1 MIIAINDIEYH
12 YHLRAWRIIR
22 IRQRRKRPLET
33 RSVAGCTDAQQA
45 YFEKGGGAWNRGRL
59 LIPGDEEFLELT
71 WAGKRIVVN
80 RTRSHRMPLLAGLLA
95 KNKAASNLLFARSG
109 LPVPAYTV
117 VSGPGEEALQ
127 FWRAHRLVTVKPLD
141 ASRSAGVTIRVRS
154 EDELVGAVRRALV
167 HSDRVMLQKYVH
179 GSDYRVLIVGGR
191 VVGALEYR
199 AASVEG
205 DGKSTLGQL
214 IERLNAEQ
222 ASRSRR
228 AGAVG
233 SYLPVDV
240 LGETLQAGLAQAGRG
255 LADVPAVGE
264 RVRLFERDNM
274 AASEIS
280 EVPFDRSGDMHPDHA
295 RVAVEAAAALAL
307 DVAGVDIRCRDIR
320 QPLDEENGGLLRSTL
335 CRT

>member
-1 MIIAINDIEYH
+1 M
-12 YHLRAWRIIR
+12 
-22 IRQRRKRPLET
+22 KRDQ
-33 RSVAGCTDAQQA
+33 SQDAQTH
-45 YFEKGGGAWNRGRL
+45 NRLILKKAEALGIAGRL

-240 LGETLQAGLAQAGRG
+240 LGGDAAGGPCASGQRSRRRTRGRRAGAPVRAGQYGGKRDQRG
-255 LADVPAVGE
+255 AV
-264 RVRLFERDNM
+264 RQIRRY
-274 AASEIS
+274 ASG
-280 EVPFDRSGDMHPDHA
+280 PCA
-295 RVAVEAAAALAL
+295 R
-307 DVAGVDIRCRDIR
+307 RR
-320 QPLDEENGGLLRSTL
+320 
-335 CRT
+335 